1 MKKNLS
7 ALGITSIIIILICS
21 IISLVLSSIDFNILY
36 ARWSSSYYKYLAPCS
51 VASTSFCVFVGLIG
65 LLIFLFNINGLMP
78 IFVFLLLLSTLAS
91 WGTAV
96 ISIMGGRI
104 KHKNNGS
111 LGCQTELTGVLQI
124 FENIDIYLMYVNSLF
139 CGANCQCQAFDD
151 GSGDEYIINIDEND
165 KVFLNNEFNKE
176 FTSNQKYIFSDGG
189 KTNQFQ
195 DCKQLIK
202 DEAKNR
208 YLEHPKAAKYPIDTE
223 KFQKYYKK
231 LEKRFKC
238 TGWCKTAYKDPY
250 TLDNRYIVKYLFS
263 DIRNGLPHHIGCMNK
278 ISSWLPH
285 YVMTIG
291 IFMLIASFFETICLL
306 ISTLLLGNNEDN
318 NYNDNNFE
326 KDKSEEIN

>member
-51 VASTSFCVFVGLIG
+51 VASTCFCVFVSLIG
-65 LLIFLFNINGLMP
+65 LLIFLFNINGLLT
-78 IFVFLLLLSTLAS
+78 IFVVLLLLSTLAS

-104 KHKNNGS
+104 KHKHNGS

-139 CGANCQCQAFDD
+139 CGANCKCKLSDD
-151 GSGDEYIINIDEND
+151 NRIKKNIFLNDEIYKEFKNDENKGD
-165 KVFLNNEFNKE
+165 YDIVK
-176 FTSNQKYIFSDGG
+176 
-189 KTNQFQ
+189 FQ
-195 DCKQLIK
+195 DCHNLIK
-202 DEAKNR
+202 DEARNR

-223 KFQKYYKK
+223 KFQKYFKK

-250 TLDNRYIVKYLFS
+250 TLDNRYIVQYLFS
-263 DIRNGLPHHIGCMNK
+263 DVEKGLPHHIGCMNK

-306 ISTLLLGNNEDN
+306 ISTISLGNNDDN
-318 NYNDNNFE
+318 NYNEPNDKSYDNFE
-326 KDKSEEIN
+326 KDKNVDIN

>member
-51 VASTSFCVFVGLIG
+51 VASTCFCVFVSLIG
-65 LLIFLFNINGLMP
+65 LLIFLFNINGLLT
-78 IFVFLLLLSTLAS
+78 IFVVLLLLSTLAS

-104 KHKNNGS
+104 KHKHNGS

-139 CGANCQCQAFDD
+139 CGANCKCKLSDD
-151 GSGDEYIINIDEND
+151 NRIKKNIFLNDEIYKEFKNDENKGD
-165 KVFLNNEFNKE
+165 YDIVK
-176 FTSNQKYIFSDGG
+176 
-189 KTNQFQ
+189 FQ
-195 DCKQLIK
+195 DCHNLIK
-202 DEAKNR
+202 DEARNR

-223 KFQKYYKK
+223 KFQKYFKK

-250 TLDNRYIVKYLFS
+250 TLDNRYIVQYLFS
-263 DIRNGLPHHIGCMNK
+263 DVEKGLPHHIGCMNK
-278 ISSWLPH
+278 ISLWLPH

-306 ISTLLLGNNEDN
+306 ISTISLGNNDDN
-318 NYNDNNFE
+318 NYNEPNDKSYDNFE
-326 KDKSEEIN
+326 KDKNVEIN

>member
-1 MKKNLS
+1 M
-7 ALGITSIIIILICS
+7 T
-21 IISLVLSSIDFNILY
+21 
-36 ARWSSSYYKYLAPCS
+36 
-51 VASTSFCVFVGLIG
+51 
-65 LLIFLFNINGLMP
+65 
-78 IFVFLLLLSTLAS
+78 IFVVLLLLSTLAS

-104 KHKNNGS
+104 KHKHNGS

-139 CGANCQCQAFDD
+139 CGANCKCKFSDD
-151 GSGDEYIINIDEND
+151 NSIKKNIFLNDEIYKEFKNDENKGD
-165 KVFLNNEFNKE
+165 YDIVK
-176 FTSNQKYIFSDGG
+176 
-189 KTNQFQ
+189 FQ
-195 DCKQLIK
+195 DCHNLIK
-202 DEAKNR
+202 DEARNR

-223 KFQKYYKK
+223 KFQKYFKK

-263 DIRNGLPHHIGCMNK
+263 NIENGLPHHIGCMNK

>member
-104 KHKNNGS
+104 KHKNNGK

-139 CGANCQCQAFDD
+139 CGANCPCKVLKQ
-151 GSGDEYIINIDEND
+151 ENNIDYVTNINEND
-165 KVFLNNEFNKE
+165 NVFLNNEFNKE
-176 FTSNQKYIFSDGG
+176 FTSNKKYIFSDGG

-195 DCKQLIK
+195 DCNQLIK

-263 DIRNGLPHHIGCMNK
+263 NIDNGLPHHIGCMNK

-306 ISTLLLGNNEDN
+306 ISTLLLGNNDDN

>member
-51 VASTSFCVFVGLIG
+51 VASTCFCVFVSLIG
-65 LLIFLFNINGLMP
+65 LLIFLFNINGLLT
-78 IFVFLLLLSTLAS
+78 IFVVLLLLSTLAS

-104 KHKNNGS
+104 KHKHNGS

-139 CGANCQCQAFDD
+139 CGANCKCKLSDD
-151 GSGDEYIINIDEND
+151 NRIKKNIFLNDEIYKEFKNDENKGD
-165 KVFLNNEFNKE
+165 YDIVK
-176 FTSNQKYIFSDGG
+176 
-189 KTNQFQ
+189 FQ
-195 DCKQLIK
+195 DCHNLIK
-202 DEAKNR
+202 DEARNR
-208 YLEHPKAAKYPIDTE
+208 YLEHPKAAKYPIDTK
-223 KFQKYYKK
+223 KFQKYFKK

-263 DIRNGLPHHIGCMNK
+263 DVENGLPHHIGCMNK

-306 ISTLLLGNNEDN
+306 ISTISLGNNDDN
-318 NYNDNNFE
+318 NYNEPNDKSYDNFE
-326 KDKSEEIN
+326 KDKNVEIN

>member
-65 LLIFLFNINGLMP
+65 LLIFLFNINGLIP

-139 CGANCQCQAFDD
+139 CGANCKCKFSDD
-151 GSGDEYIINIDEND
+151 NSIKENIFLNDEIYKEFKNDENRGEND
-165 KVFLNNEFNKE
+165 IVK
-176 FTSNQKYIFSDGG
+176 
-189 KTNQFQ
+189 FQ
-195 DCKQLIK
+195 DCHNLIK
-202 DEAKNR
+202 DEARNR

-263 DIRNGLPHHIGCMNK
+263 DVENGLPHHIGCMNK

-318 NYNDNNFE
+318 KYNDNNFE
-326 KDKSEEIN
+326 KDKNVEIN

>member
-51 VASTSFCVFVGLIG
+51 VASTCFCVFVSLIG
-65 LLIFLFNINGLMP
+65 LLIFLFNINGLMT
-78 IFVFLLLLSTLAS
+78 IFVVLLLLSTLAS

-104 KHKNNGS
+104 KHKHNGS

-139 CGANCQCQAFDD
+139 CGANCKCKISND
-151 GSGDEYIINIDEND
+151 SSIIENI
-165 KVFLNNEFNKE
+165 FLNDEIYKE
-176 FTSNQKYIFSDGG
+176 FKNDDNREKNDIV
-189 KTNQFQ
+189 KFQ
-195 DCKQLIK
+195 DCDKLIRN
-202 DEAKNR
+202 EARNR

-223 KFQKYYKK
+223 KFQKYFKK

-263 DIRNGLPHHIGCMNK
+263 DFEKGLPHHIGCMNK

-306 ISTLLLGNNEDN
+306 ISTISLGNNDDN
-318 NYNDNNFE
+318 NYNEPNDKSYDNFE
-326 KDKSEEIN
+326 KDKNVEIN

>member
-176 FTSNQKYIFSDGG
+176 YIFIEYGENS
-189 KTNQFQ
+189 KFQ
-195 DCKQLIK
+195 DCENLL
-202 DEAKNR
+202 DEARNR

-223 KFQKYYKK
+223 KFHKYYKK

-250 TLDNRYIVKYLFS
+250 TLDNR
-263 DIRNGLPHHIGCMNK
+263 
-278 ISSWLPH
+278 PH

>member
-51 VASTSFCVFVGLIG
+51 VASTCFCVFVSLIG
-65 LLIFLFNINGLMP
+65 LLIFLFNINGLLT
-78 IFVFLLLLSTLAS
+78 IFVVLLLLSTLAS

-104 KHKNNGS
+104 KHKHNGS

-139 CGANCQCQAFDD
+139 CSANCKCKFSDD
-151 GSGDEYIINIDEND
+151 SIKENIFLNDEIYKEFKNDENRGEND
-165 KVFLNNEFNKE
+165 IVK
-176 FTSNQKYIFSDGG
+176 
-189 KTNQFQ
+189 FQ
-195 DCKQLIK
+195 DCHNLIK
-202 DEAKNR
+202 DEARNR

-223 KFQKYYKK
+223 KFQKYFKK

-250 TLDNRYIVKYLFS
+250 TLDNRYIVQYLFS
-263 DIRNGLPHHIGCMNK
+263 DVEKGLPHHIGCMNK

-306 ISTLLLGNNEDN
+306 ISTISLGNNDDN
-318 NYNDNNFE
+318 NYNEPNDKSYDNFE
-326 KDKSEEIN
+326 KDKNVDIN

>member
-51 VASTSFCVFVGLIG
+51 VASTSFCVFVSLIG
-65 LLIFLFNINGLMP
+65 LPIFLFNINGLMT
-78 IFVFLLLLSTLAS
+78 IFVVLLLLSTLAS

-104 KHKNNGS
+104 KHKNNGK

-124 FENIDIYLMYVNSLF
+124 FENIDIYLMYVNSLL
-139 CGANCQCQAFDD
+139 CGANCKCKIKNDN
-151 GSGDEYIINIDEND
+151 DEYVIKIDEND

-176 FTSNQKYIFSDGG
+176 FTSDQKYIYFTKDG
-189 KTNQFQ
+189 KANQFQ

-202 DEAKNR
+202 DEARNR
-208 YLEHPKAAKYPIDTE
+208 YLEHPKAAKYPIDTK

-250 TLDNRYIVKYLFS
+250 TLDIRYIVKYLFS
-263 DIRNGLPHHIGCMNK
+263 DINNGLPHHIGCMNK

-318 NYNDNNFE
+318 KYNDNNFE

>member
-51 VASTSFCVFVGLIG
+51 VASTCFCVFVSLIG
-65 LLIFLFNINGLMP
+65 LLIFLFNINGLMT
-78 IFVFLLLLSTLAS
+78 IFMVLLLLSTLAS

-104 KHKNNGS
+104 KHKHNGS

-139 CGANCQCQAFDD
+139 CGANCKCKLSED
-151 GSGDEYIINIDEND
+151 SIKENI
-165 KVFLNNEFNKE
+165 FLNDEIYKEFNK
-176 FTSNQKYIFSDGG
+176 NIFIDNSE
-189 KTNQFQ
+189 NNEIVQFQ
-195 DCKQLIK
+195 DCDKLIQ
-202 DEAKNR
+202 DEARNR

-223 KFQKYYKK
+223 KFQKYFKK

-263 DIRNGLPHHIGCMNK
+263 DVVENGLPHHIGCMNK

-306 ISTLLLGNNEDN
+306 ISTISLGNNDDN
-318 NYNDNNFE
+318 NYNEPNDKSYDNFE
-326 KDKSEEIN
+326 KDKNVDIN

>member
-51 VASTSFCVFVGLIG
+51 VASTCFCVFVSLIG
-65 LLIFLFNINGLMP
+65 LLIFLFNINGLLT
-78 IFVFLLLLSTLAS
+78 IFVVLLLLSTLAS

-104 KHKNNGS
+104 KHKHNGS

-139 CGANCQCQAFDD
+139 CGANCKCKFSDD
-151 GSGDEYIINIDEND
+151 NSIKKNIFLNDEIYKEFKNDENKGEND
-165 KVFLNNEFNKE
+165 IVK
-176 FTSNQKYIFSDGG
+176 
-189 KTNQFQ
+189 FQ
-195 DCKQLIK
+195 DCHNLIK
-202 DEAKNR
+202 DEARNR

-223 KFQKYYKK
+223 KFQKYFKK

-263 DIRNGLPHHIGCMNK
+263 DVEKGLPHHIGCMNK

-306 ISTLLLGNNEDN
+306 ISTISLGNNDDN
-318 NYNDNNFE
+318 NYNEPNDKSYDNFE
-326 KDKSEEIN
+326 KDKNVEIN

>member
-1 MKKNLS
+1 
-7 ALGITSIIIILICS
+7 
-21 IISLVLSSIDFNILY
+21 
-36 ARWSSSYYKYLAPCS
+36 
-51 VASTSFCVFVGLIG
+51 
-65 LLIFLFNINGLMP
+65 
-78 IFVFLLLLSTLAS
+78 
-91 WGTAV
+91 
-96 ISIMGGRI
+96 
-104 KHKNNGS
+104 
-111 LGCQTELTGVLQI
+111 
-124 FENIDIYLMYVNSLF
+124 MYVNSLF
-139 CGANCQCQAFDD
+139 CGANCKCKLSNNIIKKEED
-151 GSGDEYIINIDEND
+151 YI
-165 KVFLNNEFNKE
+165 FLNNEFNKE
-176 FTSNQKYIFSDGG
+176 YIFIEYGENS
-189 KTNQFQ
+189 KFQ
-195 DCKQLIK
+195 DCENLL
-202 DEAKNR
+202 DEARNR

-223 KFQKYYKK
+223 KFQKYFKK

-306 ISTLLLGNNEDN
+306 ISTLLLGNNDDN

>member
-1 MKKNLS
+1 M
-7 ALGITSIIIILICS
+7 T
-21 IISLVLSSIDFNILY
+21 
-36 ARWSSSYYKYLAPCS
+36 
-51 VASTSFCVFVGLIG
+51 
-65 LLIFLFNINGLMP
+65 
-78 IFVFLLLLSTLAS
+78 IFVVLLLLSTLAS

-124 FENIDIYLMYVNSLF
+124 F
-139 CGANCQCQAFDD
+139 
-151 GSGDEYIINIDEND
+151 
-165 KVFLNNEFNKE
+165 KVFLNNEIYKEFILNKE
-176 FTSNQKYIFSDGG
+176 YIFTDESN
-189 KTNQFQ
+189 TNKFQ
-195 DCKQLIK
+195 DCNPLIK
-202 DEAKNR
+202 EEARNR
-208 YLEHPKAAKYPIDTE
+208 YLEHPKAAKYPIDTK

>member
-51 VASTSFCVFVGLIG
+51 VASTSFCVFVSLIG

-91 WGTAV
+91 WGTAI

-104 KHKNNGS
+104 KHKNNGK

-124 FENIDIYLMYVNSLF
+124 FENIDIYLMYVNSLL
-139 CGANCQCQAFDD
+139 CGANCKCKIKNDN
-151 GSGDEYIINIDEND
+151 DEYVIKIDEND

-176 FTSNQKYIFSDGG
+176 FTSDQKYIYFTKDG
-189 KTNQFQ
+189 KANQFQ

-202 DEAKNR
+202 DEARNR
-208 YLEHPKAAKYPIDTE
+208 YLEHPKAAKYPIDTK

-250 TLDNRYIVKYLFS
+250 TLDIRYIVKYLFS
-263 DIRNGLPHHIGCMNK
+263 DINNGLPHHIGCMNK

-318 NYNDNNFE
+318 KYNDNNFE

>member
-51 VASTSFCVFVGLIG
+51 VASTCFCVFVSLIG
-65 LLIFLFNINGLMP
+65 LLIFLFNINGLLT
-78 IFVFLLLLSTLAS
+78 IFVVLLLLSTLAS

-104 KHKNNGS
+104 KHKHNGS

-139 CGANCQCQAFDD
+139 CGANCKCKISND
-151 GSGDEYIINIDEND
+151 SSIIENI
-165 KVFLNNEFNKE
+165 FLNDEIYKE
-176 FTSNQKYIFSDGG
+176 FKNDDNREKNDIV
-189 KTNQFQ
+189 KFQ
-195 DCKQLIK
+195 DCDKLIRN
-202 DEAKNR
+202 EARNR

-223 KFQKYYKK
+223 KFQKYFKK

-263 DIRNGLPHHIGCMNK
+263 DVVENGLPHHIGCMNK

>member
-21 IISLVLSSIDFNILY
+21 IISLVLSSIDFNVLY

-104 KHKNNGS
+104 KHKNNGK

-139 CGANCQCQAFDD
+139 CGANCQCKDLKQKYDINL
-151 GSGDEYIINIDEND
+151 DEKD
-165 KVFLNNEFNKE
+165 KVFLNNEIYKEFILNKE
-176 FTSNQKYIFSDGG
+176 YIFTDESN
-189 KTNQFQ
+189 TNKFQ
-195 DCKQLIK
+195 DCNPLIK
-202 DEAKNR
+202 EEARNR
-208 YLEHPKAAKYPIDTE
+208 YLEHPKAAKYPLDTE
-223 KFQKYYKK
+223 KFQKYFKK

-263 DIRNGLPHHIGCMNK
+263 DIDNGLPHHIGCMNK

>member
-78 IFVFLLLLSTLAS
+78 IFVFLLLLSSLAS

-139 CGANCQCQAFDD
+139 CGANCQCKDLKQKYDINL
-151 GSGDEYIINIDEND
+151 DEKD
-165 KVFLNNEFNKE
+165 KVFLNNEIYKEFILNKE
-176 FTSNQKYIFSDGG
+176 YIFTDESN
-189 KTNQFQ
+189 TNKFQ
-195 DCKQLIK
+195 DCNPLIK
-202 DEAKNR
+202 EEARNR

-263 DIRNGLPHHIGCMNK
+263 DIDNGLPHHIGCMNK

>member
-51 VASTSFCVFVGLIG
+51 VASTCFCVFVSLIG
-65 LLIFLFNINGLMP
+65 LLIFLFNINGLMT
-78 IFVFLLLLSTLAS
+78 IFMVLLLLSTLAS

-104 KHKNNGS
+104 KHKHNGS

-139 CGANCQCQAFDD
+139 CGANCKCKLSED
-151 GSGDEYIINIDEND
+151 SIKENI
-165 KVFLNNEFNKE
+165 FLNDEIYKEFNK
-176 FTSNQKYIFSDGG
+176 NIFIDNSE
-189 KTNQFQ
+189 NNEIVQFQ
-195 DCKQLIK
+195 DCDKLIQ
-202 DEAKNR
+202 DEARNR

-223 KFQKYYKK
+223 KFQKYFKK

-263 DIRNGLPHHIGCMNK
+263 DIENGIPHHIGCMNK

-306 ISTLLLGNNEDN
+306 ISTISLGNNDDN
-318 NYNDNNFE
+318 NYNEPNDKSYDNFE
-326 KDKSEEIN
+326 KDKNVDIN

>member
-51 VASTSFCVFVGLIG
+51 VASTCFCVFVSLIG
-65 LLIFLFNINGLMP
+65 LLIFLFNINGLLT
-78 IFVFLLLLSTLAS
+78 IFVVLLLLSTLAS

-104 KHKNNGS
+104 KHKHNGS

-139 CGANCQCQAFDD
+139 CGANCKCKFSDD
-151 GSGDEYIINIDEND
+151 NSIKKNI
-165 KVFLNNEFNKE
+165 FLNDEIYKEFNK
-176 FTSNQKYIFSDGG
+176 YIFTDKSEIV
-189 KTNQFQ
+189 QFQ
-195 DCKQLIK
+195 DCDKLIK
-202 DEAKNR
+202 DEARNR
-208 YLEHPKAAKYPIDTE
+208 YLEHPKAAKYPIDTK
-223 KFQKYYKK
+223 KFQKYFKK

-263 DIRNGLPHHIGCMNK
+263 DVENGIPHHIGCMNK

-306 ISTLLLGNNEDN
+306 ISTISLGNNDDN
-318 NYNDNNFE
+318 NYNEPNDKSYDNFE
-326 KDKSEEIN
+326 KDKNVEIN

>member
-104 KHKNNGS
+104 KHKNNGT

-124 FENIDIYLMYVNSLF
+124 FENIDIYLMYVNSLL
-139 CGANCQCQAFDD
+139 CGPNCKCKK
-151 GSGDEYIINIDEND
+151 INIDEND
-165 KVFLNNEFNKE
+165 YVFLNNEFNKE
-176 FTSNQKYIFSDGG
+176 FEKYFFIEDKG
-189 KTNQFQ
+189 KSKFQ
-195 DCKQLIK
+195 DCDNLIE
-202 DEAKNR
+202 EARNR

-223 KFQKYYKK
+223 KFQKYFKK

-263 DIRNGLPHHIGCMNK
+263 DVVENGLPHHIGCMNK

-306 ISTLLLGNNEDN
+306 ISTISLGNNDDN
-318 NYNDNNFE
+318 NYNEPNDKSYDNFE
-326 KDKSEEIN
+326 KDKNVDIN

>member
-139 CGANCQCQAFDD
+139 CGANCKCKFSDD
-151 GSGDEYIINIDEND
+151 NSIKKNIFLNDEIYKEFKNDENRGEND
-165 KVFLNNEFNKE
+165 IVK
-176 FTSNQKYIFSDGG
+176 
-189 KTNQFQ
+189 FQ
-195 DCKQLIK
+195 DCHNLIK
-202 DEAKNR
+202 DEARNR

-223 KFQKYYKK
+223 KFQKYFKK

-263 DIRNGLPHHIGCMNK
+263 DVVENGLPHHIGCMNK

-318 NYNDNNFE
+318 NYNEPNDKSYDNFE
-326 KDKSEEIN
+326 KDKNVDIN

>member
-104 KHKNNGS
+104 KHKHNGS

-139 CGANCQCQAFDD
+139 CGANCQCKDLKQKYDINL
-151 GSGDEYIINIDEND
+151 DEKD
-165 KVFLNNEFNKE
+165 KVFLNNEIYKEFILNKE
-176 FTSNQKYIFSDGG
+176 YIFTDESN
-189 KTNQFQ
+189 TNKFQ
-195 DCKQLIK
+195 DCNPLIK
-202 DEAKNR
+202 EEARNR

-263 DIRNGLPHHIGCMNK
+263 DIDNGLPHHIGCMNK

-306 ISTLLLGNNEDN
+306 ISTLLLGNNDDN

>member
-51 VASTSFCVFVGLIG
+51 VASTCFCVFVSLIG
-65 LLIFLFNINGLMP
+65 LLIFLFNINGLLT
-78 IFVFLLLLSTLAS
+78 IFVVLLLLSTLAS

-104 KHKNNGS
+104 KHKHNGS

-139 CGANCQCQAFDD
+139 CGANCKCKFSDD
-151 GSGDEYIINIDEND
+151 NSIKENIFLNDEIYKEFKNDENKGEND
-165 KVFLNNEFNKE
+165 IVK
-176 FTSNQKYIFSDGG
+176 
-189 KTNQFQ
+189 FQ
-195 DCKQLIK
+195 DCHNLIK
-202 DEAKNR
+202 DEARNR

-223 KFQKYYKK
+223 KFQKYFKK

-263 DIRNGLPHHIGCMNK
+263 DVEKGLPHHIGCMNK

-306 ISTLLLGNNEDN
+306 ISTISLGNNDDN
-318 NYNDNNFE
+318 NYNEPNDKSYDNFE
-326 KDKSEEIN
+326 KDKNVEIN